1 MVYKSFDKES
11 RSGISVN
18 EQLAEEPV
26 IKKYKREKVDP
37 RFKGNILAADLAEM
51 GSLSSQNKVVKYLY
65 VSQIF
70 SLNIHGVNLQKIKG
84 KTVLVAFM
92 EIVNESNH
100 KPNYGSIKD

>member
-18 EQLAEEPV
+18 EQLAEQLHKLV
-26 IKKYKREKVDP
+26 IKKYKRGKVYP

-70 SLNIHGVNLQKIKG
+70 SLNMHGVNLQNVK
-84 KTVLVAFM
+84 
-92 EIVNESNH
+92 
-100 KPNYGSIKD
+100 